1 MASLNNA
8 APQPVV
14 ERTYYD
20 RHDTSEDNLL
30 AKFDNWSLRLEGHYS
45 EWQQEAKECFD
56 LVAGRQWTETETS
69 EMEEKLRVPVT
80 FNRIQPTIDAVAGAE
95 IQGRQQIQYFPR
107 EVGDTAVSE
116 ILTQGAE
123 YEMGEC
129 DGDQED
135 SDAFRDCLICGV
147 GVTETRPESDDGQVR
162 LISERVDPLE
172 VLFDPAKAKACFSD
186 ARYLRRE
193 KHMTDDEFAEMWP
206 DQEPVGDDSTGKRVT
221 IVDPRI
227 RYENGMLGDN
237 DKGDVKVCE
246 WQWYEVERYVL
257 GALGGEMQELT
268 EEQLNTLLEANP
280 QFQYTTQSRR
290 IYYRAFTNGPTVL
303 EVGEIEAGDFTYKAI
318 TGKRDRNKGTFYGL
332 VRPMKDPQK
341 FANKF
346 FSQILHIINSNAK
359 GGVAVEESAVDDIR
373 NFEESWAQT
382 DTVTWLKPG
391 GVSGNQIMPKTPPAY
406 PQGSDRMMQLSVEA
420 VRDVTGVNLELL
432 GLADRDQPGILE
444 QQRKQAAYG
453 ILAAF
458 FDARRRYMKLKGRLL
473 LKLIQLYL
481 PADKLVRIV
490 GDDGSPQYVPLA
502 LAKGTA
508 EYDIVVDEAP
518 AAPNQKLQTFQILT
532 QLMPLFSNADLPAA
546 FWAEIAKYSPLPAS
560 LSQKLSQIIT
570 QQEQAEAQAAPIQ
583 QEMAQ
588 RAATAEIGIKEGEA
602 ALKQAEAARAMGE
615 ARNLPAKDDSEE
627 QLNRARSAEIVNRIV
642 NDLDQRTTTEGNQ

>member
-1 MASLNNA
+1 MSNNSP
-8 APQPVV
+8 PQPIV
-14 ERTYYD
+14 ERSYYD
-20 RHDTSEDNLL
+20 RHGMDEGSLL
-30 AKFDNWSLRLEGHYS
+30 ARFDVWNKRLEGHYS
-45 EWQQEAKECFD
+45 EWLQESKECFD
-56 LVAGRQWTETETS
+56 LVSGRQWTEEEIS
-69 EMEEKLRVPVT
+69 AMEEKLRVPCT

-135 SDAFRDCLICGV
+135 SDAFRDTLICGV
-147 GVTETRPESDDGQVR
+147 GVTETRPESDDGQMR
-162 LISERVDPLE
+162 IISERVDPLE
-172 VLFDPAKAKACFSD
+172 VLFDPAKVKACYADS
-186 ARYLRRE
+186 RYLRRE
-193 KHMTDDEFAEMWP
+193 KHMSEEEFAEMWP
-206 DQEPVGDDSTGKRVT
+206 DEAPIGDDETGKRRTV
-221 IVDPRI
+221 VDPRV

-246 WQWYEVERYVL
+246 WQWFEVERYF
-257 GALGGEMQELT
+257 LGGVEGQVQEIN
-268 EEQLNTLLEANP
+268 EEQLDTLLGENP
-280 QFQYTTQSRR
+280 QFAYVTQTRR
-290 IYYRAFTNGPTVL
+290 VYYRAFTNGPTIL
-303 EVGEIEAGDFTYKAI
+303 EIGRIEAGDFTYKAI

-359 GGVAVEESAVDDIR
+359 GGVAVEEGAVDDIR
-373 NFEESWAQT
+373 NFEESWAQA
-382 DTVTWLKPG
+382 DAVTWLKDG
-391 GVSGNQIMPKTPPAY
+391 AVTANRILPKTPPAY

-420 VRDVTGVNLELL
+420 VRDVTGVNMELL

-458 FDARRRYMKLKGRLL
+458 FDARRRYMKMKGRLL

-481 PADKLVRIV
+481 PPDKLIRIV
-490 GDDGSPQYVPLA
+490 GEDGSPQYVPLA
-502 LAKGTA
+502 LAKTTA

-570 QQEQAEAQAAPIQ
+570 QQEQAEAQAAPMQ
-583 QEMAQ
+583 QEFAMRGAQ
-588 RAATAEIGIKEGEA
+588 AELAVKEGEA
-602 ALKQAEAARAMGE
+602 ALKQAEAAQKISE
-615 ARNLPAKDDSEE
+615 TQTVPAKDASEE
-627 QLNRARSAEIVNRIV
+627 QLTRARSAEIVNRSV
-642 NDLDQRTTTEGNQ
+642 NDLDQRTSTEGQPQ